1 MRMFENEEIYTFI
14 AQEYA
19 RSRHFDPQQCKAWIH
34 YYNHLSLKRD
44 YRKKKFKAFKKD
56 SFKADS
62 IIENCSFIE
71 DHPVPVRDLTV
82 LFRISFCHYCV
93 EYSFQ
98 SPYILLHGILCPD
111 SLITGFSHHFG
122 FCTVSSQTR
131 SLRQSLAEI
140 RPVR

>member
-1 MRMFENEEIYTFI
+1 MFENEEIYTFI

-71 DHPVPVRDLTV
+71 DHPVPVER
-82 LFRISFCHYCV
+82 
-93 EYSFQ
+93 
-98 SPYILLHGILCPD
+98 PYR
-111 SLITGFSHHFG
+111 F
-122 FCTVSSQTR
+122 V
-131 SLRQSLAEI
+131 
-140 RPVR
+140 